1 MTDTTTG
8 TVGAIEL
15 TLGSFG
21 QQYATIDGRRFV
33 TWFDY
38 RDPAL
43 AGLRPGCRVEYRARP
58 APTPLC
64 HAPRV
69 TEALPA
75 ATLLRVI
82 PPEAPRWA

>member
-1 MTDTTTG
+1 MTDTKIG
-8 TVGAIEL
+8 TVEAIEL

-43 AGLRPGCRVEYRARP
+43 AGLRPGCRVEYRERP

-69 TEALPA
+69 TEALSG

-82 PPEAPRWA
+82 RTGAPAWA